1 MVNILRYEPISQTLN
16 LPKHHQQ
23 NRQISQKRQKR
34 KYASAEAVREI
45 QYTSRNVQLQKK
57 REKARLAARRM
68 RGGKYYAPSSQEDS
82 QSIPAEPSREETHSP
97 VRTDS
102 LAESKTERSGSI
114 TSSRRL
120 FSIQPETSLHQD
132 YQGNQ
137 ILMPSQ
143 LQKVHKWMMETH
155 QGLVG
160 FVEEMLLD
168 QSDAA
173 HQDAMFLPLLS
184 TPRKTCQSQA
194 ATIQSQGDEKLV

>member
-1 MVNILRYEPISQTLN
+1 MLLHHKRTLRVYQLN
-16 LPKHHQQ
+16 LAG
-23 NRQISQKRQKR
+23 KRH
-34 KYASAEAVREI
+34 
-45 QYTSRNVQLQKK
+45 TVQLELTPWQ
-57 REKARLAARRM
+57 KARQRDLVPLLAVV
-68 RGGKYYAPSSQEDS
+68 GYSLSSQ
-82 QSIPAEPSREETHSP
+82 
-97 VRTDS
+97 
-102 LAESKTERSGSI
+102 
-114 TSSRRL
+114 
-120 FSIQPETSLHQD
+120 TSLHQD

-184 TPRKTCQSQA
+184 TPRKTPVRQQPFRA
-194 ATIQSQGDEKLV
+194 KEMKNLFK